1 MIFELINRK
10 NAMKIN
16 IQSSYNITF
25 GVQAFWN
32 EEGGMGSDSFGKQC
46 DNIQTALVQ
55 LELAQVAEPNVEW
68 IIVCGVEKQ
77 VSEVKK

>member
-10 NAMKIN
+10 NAMKI
-16 IQSSYNITF
+16 
-25 GVQAFWN
+25 
-32 EEGGMGSDSFGKQC
+32 
-46 DNIQTALVQ
+46 NIQTALVQ
-55 LELAQVAEPNVEW
+55 LELAQVAEPNIEW